1 MLATIWTKT
10 ILDRWK
16 ATLIGAGTMGLLLL
30 FGMSVY
36 RDIDL
41 AVYTTLPEALRALM
55 NIPADADVG
64 SLAYGAIYASYGAL
78 TLAGLAISLGSASI
92 AGEERTG
99 TMGLLLGNPKSRTT
113 VIVSK
118 ALSMVVLTSAAA
130 VLLWGFG
137 VLAPV
142 MLDVDIT
149 GIHIGAL
156 IIHMAFVALFYGFVA
171 LALGAWTGRNSIA
184 SGASAALLVV
194 SFFAVGLLPL
204 FENLADL
211 TRLFPWHYY
220 QSSQP
225 VTNGVDWPDIAVL
238 GIGIAVLAVASII
251 GVNRRDL
258 RSQSTG
264 ASLVDRLRSNQL
276 TEKVVDRLA
285 GSTRVSHIWTKTAS
299 EHQGLLI
306 VTAAIMFFLMGI
318 MIGPM
323 YALLDQT
330 LLSFAD
336 QFPEE
341 VLALVGGGDMTTPEG
356 FYQVETFGLM
366 APIAVMVVTLAIG
379 ARALAG
385 EEAARTMG
393 LLLANPIK
401 RSKIVIQ
408 KSWAMVIY
416 AFAVGVATGTGV
428 AVGSLVGGLD
438 MSMTNIAATSLL
450 VTLLGLAFGA
460 FALMLSAATGRV
472 RLSIYTTIGLAL
484 AAHIVNSFLPLNESL
499 AGYAR
504 WSPFYYYLTS
514 DPLLNGMQ
522 WGHAAVLVAIT
533 GVLVWLAVMLFHRRD
548 LRQTG

>member
-10 ILDRWK
+10 VLDRWK
-16 ATLIGAGTMGLLLL
+16 ATAIGAGTMGLMLL

-41 AVYTTLPEALRALM
+41 AVYTSLPEVMRTLM

-64 SLAYGAIYASYGAL
+64 SLAYGAIYASYGTL

-92 AGEERTG
+92 AGEERSG

-118 ALSMVVLTSAAA
+118 ALSMVVLTTLGAL
-130 VLLWGFG
+130 VLWGAG
-137 VLAPV
+137 TVAPV
-142 MLDVDIT
+142 WLNVDIS
-149 GIHIGAL
+149 GIQVGAL
-156 IIHMAFVALFYGFVA
+156 IIHMAFIALFYGFVA
-171 LALGAWTGRNSIA
+171 LAVGAWTGKNSIA
-184 SGASAALLVV
+184 SGASAALLIV

-204 FENLADL
+204 FENLDGWS
-211 TRLFPWHYY
+211 RIFPWHYY

-225 VTNGVDWPDIAVL
+225 VLNGVNGPDLAVL
-238 GIGIAVLAVASII
+238 SAGIAILAMISIV

-258 RSQSTG
+258 RSRSTG
-264 ASLVDRLRSNQL
+264 ETLVDRLRGNPV
-276 TEKVVDRLA
+276 TKRVVDRLA
-285 GSTRVSHIWTKTAS
+285 GSARVSHIWTKTAS

-306 VTAAIMFFLMGI
+306 VTAALMFFMMGV
-318 MIGPM
+318 MIGPL
-323 YALLDQT
+323 YGLLDQT

-336 QFPEE
+336 QFPKEI
-341 VLALVGGGDMTTPEG
+341 LALVGGGDMTTPEG

-366 APIAVMVVTLAIG
+366 APIAVMVMTLTIG

-401 RSKIVIQ
+401 RSKIVVQ
-408 KSWAMVIY
+408 KTWAMAIY
-416 AFAVGVATGTGV
+416 AVAVGVATATGV
-428 AVGSLVGGLD
+428 AAGSLIGGLD
-438 MSMTNIAATSLL
+438 MSISNVAATSLL

-472 RLSIYTTIGLAL
+472 KLAIYATIGLAL

-499 AGYAR
+499 AGYAK
-504 WSPFYYYLTS
+504 WSPFYYYLSS
-514 DPLLNGMQ
+514 DPLLTGMH
-522 WGHAAVLVAIT
+522 WGHAAVLAALT
-533 GVLVWLAVMLFHRRD
+533 AGLVGLAVMFFNRRD